1 MRNLAIYL
9 AGLAALSGPSAA
21 LGPASAS
28 FRDLLAYPKYEVLF
42 LNDLPIAESDARRLR
57 GGGAADGSSSEAGGI
72 DHEEDWWSLKVP
84 RRAER
89 RLGDGRGNSSE
100 NVRIVKN
107 YGVVLIAPRT
117 G

>member
-9 AGLAALSGPSAA
+9 AGLAVLSGPSAA

-57 GGGAADGSSSEAGGI
+57 GGEPGGTSSTGGL
-72 DHEEDWWSLKVP
+72 DHEDDWWSLRVP
-84 RRAER
+84 RRPEK
-89 RLGDGRGNSSE
+89 RLGDGQGKTSE
-100 NVRIVKN
+100 NVSFGAEMVKS
-107 YGVVLIAPRT
+107 G
-117 G
+117 